1 MVALETVEGINE
13 NKWFTSPQILLIN
26 ALKKYYLFK
35 KYQIQLRYVLDLPLT
50 VLVKALRNL
59 GAITFSIISLHRHF

>member
-1 MVALETVEGINE
+1 MVALETIEGINE

-50 VLVKALRNL
+50 VLVKALRN
-59 GAITFSIISLHRHF
+59 